1 MILGLVLTLFIPPP
15 QVRVLLVG
23 AGRYDALLMP
33 GQDPLK
39 AKLCGDTDV
48 RILRHVFETKLG
60 VPSEN
65 IKTLTD
71 PETVSKDSIL
81 KSIKQHLIDP
91 SNPGDCLVFW
101 WSGHGTKV
109 NIEGETKTLQA
120 IVPSALVK
128 KGDQIESKSL
138 LLGRELQSAF
148 SPAALKGVDDCVV
161 VFDSCY
167 SGNAFRGPEDPLP
180 LRFSPKTV
188 TPLKSSDVPQVSYP
202 EPKNMV
208 VVSAGRETET
218 VRELKVNGVQMAPL
232 TASFCLL
239 ADRLDP
245 NWTYRQLRNS
255 LSAIALANGEDR
267 VPQVQ
272 GPEDRRL
279 LGGGFGGFTWEV
291 PVSIATTEVDVW
303 SKGTPVN
310 LKFSPGTA
318 LIPLGQF
325 DGISPGTEVELFD
338 KKQNILGTAKI
349 GQADKFVS
357 SLVVGKSFAN
367 AATASVKRST
377 FSKPLNVTIDSDL
390 LASRFAAIKLAST
403 PYLKLQAPADT
414 ETLTLAMRRKNA
426 SPNASSSIDL
436 MDAQSGIL
444 DSAPNDSS
452 GGSLYDLLL
461 KVANAQELRSRR
473 VIGNSLF
480 EMEAEVVPAT
490 MSDPGSATS
499 RVVALGEAAKT
510 FVGSPSRND
519 WFAIRV
525 RARLNPRAKLSN
537 KTANAYLQMLYIYP
551 DHQVRDELNSARA
564 KTHQESFKM
573 FIGKDFSEWTYL
585 GLDSK
590 HVPQSALLSKIGEV
604 IAFQADEPFFD
615 VKHTVI
621 KLFLSDEPLNLTV
634 YESRSSARGEDESHF
649 VPLQIGSVIFP
660 TLEKKSGI

>member
-33 GQDPLK
+33 GQDPFK

-279 LGGGFGGFTWEV
+279 LGGGFGGFAWEV

-338 KKQNILGTAKI
+338 KKRNILGTAKV

-377 FSKPLNVTIDSDL
+377 FSKSLNVTIDPDL

-414 ETLTLAMRRKNA
+414 ETLTLAMRSKNA
-426 SPNASSSIDL
+426 SLISSSSIDL
-436 MDAQSGIL
+436 VDAQSGIL

-525 RARLNPRAKLSN
+525 RARLNPRSKLSN

-573 FIGKDFSEWTYL
+573 SIGKDFSEWTYL

-590 HVPQSALLSKIGEV
+590 HVPQSALLSKIGEI
-604 IAFQADEPFFD
+604 IAFQADEPYFD

-634 YESRSSARGEDESHF
+634 YESRSSARGENESHF

-660 TLEKKSGI
+660 TLEKKSEI

>member
-1 MILGLVLTLFIPPP
+1 
-15 QVRVLLVG
+15 
-23 AGRYDALLMP
+23 
-33 GQDPLK
+33 
-39 AKLCGDTDV
+39 
-48 RILRHVFETKLG
+48 
-60 VPSEN
+60 
-65 IKTLTD
+65 
-71 PETVSKDSIL
+71 
-81 KSIKQHLIDP
+81 
-91 SNPGDCLVFW
+91 
-101 WSGHGTKV
+101 
-109 NIEGETKTLQA
+109 
-120 IVPSALVK
+120 
-128 KGDQIESKSL
+128 
-138 LLGRELQSAF
+138 
-148 SPAALKGVDDCVV
+148 
-161 VFDSCY
+161 
-167 SGNAFRGPEDPLP
+167 
-180 LRFSPKTV
+180 
-188 TPLKSSDVPQVSYP
+188 
-202 EPKNMV
+202 
-208 VVSAGRETET
+208 
-218 VRELKVNGVQMAPL
+218 
-232 TASFCLL
+232 
-239 ADRLDP
+239 
-245 NWTYRQLRNS
+245 
-255 LSAIALANGEDR
+255 
-267 VPQVQ
+267 
-272 GPEDRRL
+272 L
-279 LGGGFGGFTWEV
+279 LGGGFGGFAWEV

-310 LKFSPGTA
+310 LKFTPGTA

-325 DGISPGTEVELFD
+325 DGISTGTEVELFD
-338 KKQNILGTAKI
+338 KKRNILGTAKV

-367 AATASVKRST
+367 AATASVKRSP

-390 LASRFAAIKLAST
+390 LASRFSAIKLAST

-436 MDAQSGIL
+436 IDAQSGIL

-573 FIGKDFSEWTYL
+573 SIGKDFSEWTYL

-604 IAFQADEPFFD
+604 IAFQADEPYFD

>member
-1 MILGLVLTLFIPPP
+1 MLLSLIHTLIFAPP

-23 AGRYDALLMP
+23 AGRYDALLTP
-33 GQDPLK
+33 NQDPLK

-48 RILRHVFETKLG
+48 KILQHVFETKLG
-60 VPSEN
+60 VPSAN
-65 IKTLTD
+65 IKVLTD
-71 PETVSKDSIL
+71 PQIVSKDSIL
-81 KSIKQHLIDP
+81 KAVKQHLIDP

-120 IVPSALVK
+120 IVPSVLAK
-128 KGDQIESKSL
+128 RGDQIESKSL

-148 SPAALKGVDDCVV
+148 SPAASKGVDDCVV

-167 SGNAFRGPEDPLP
+167 SGNAFRGPDDPLP

-188 TPLKSSDVPQVSYP
+188 TPLKSSDVPQPSGP

-208 VVSAGRETET
+208 VVSAGREAET

-245 NWTYRQLRNS
+245 NWTYRQLRYS

-310 LKFSPGTA
+310 IKFPPGTA

-325 DGISPGTEVELFD
+325 DGVSPGTEVELFD
-338 KKQNILGTAKI
+338 KQRNVLGTFKV
-349 GQADKFVS
+349 GQSDKFVS
-357 SLVVGKSFAN
+357 SLVVGTSVAKV
-367 AATASVKRST
+367 ATAIVKRST

-390 LASRFAAIKLAST
+390 FASRFATIKLAPT
-403 PYLKLQAPADT
+403 PYLKLQGPVDSD
-414 ETLTLAMRRKNA
+414 TLTLANTRSKA
-426 SPNASSSIDL
+426 SQRSSSSIDL
-436 MDAQSGIL
+436 VDSQSGIL
-444 DSAPNDSS
+444 DSAPADAS
-452 GGSLYDLLL
+452 GGSLYGLLL

-490 MSDPGSATS
+490 MSDPGSVTS
-499 RVVALGEAAKT
+499 RVVALGETAKI
-510 FVGSPSRND
+510 FVDPPTRKD

-525 RARLNPRAKLSN
+525 RARLNPKAKLSS
-537 KTANAYLQMLYIYP
+537 KAANAYLQMLYIYP
-551 DHQVRDELNSARA
+551 DHQVHDELNSASA
-564 KTHQESFKM
+564 QTHQESFK
-573 FIGKDFSEWTYL
+573 ISIAKDFSEWTYL
-585 GLDSK
+585 GLDSN
-590 HVPQSALLSKIGEV
+590 HVPQSALQSRIGEV
-604 IAFQADEPFFD
+604 IAFQADEQYFD

-634 YESRSSARGEDESHF
+634 YESRGGGRGKGEPHF
-649 VPLQIGSVIFP
+649 VPLLIGSVIFP
-660 TLEKKSGI
+660 TLEKKPAV